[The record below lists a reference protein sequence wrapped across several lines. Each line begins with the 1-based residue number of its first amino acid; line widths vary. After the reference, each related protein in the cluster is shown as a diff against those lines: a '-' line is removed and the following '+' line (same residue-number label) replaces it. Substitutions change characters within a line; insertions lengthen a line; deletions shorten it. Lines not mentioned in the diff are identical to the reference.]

1 MNSYYMNSLMCIGIN
16 CYVNWYMFY
25 TNSHKRTC
33 IYQLVYVN
41 WYIFVSWI
49 KIKKMLSPKKGDSPL
64 TPGMWESVR
73 SLPNSL
79 RYHLFSHKRK
89 PEKPSQI
96 WDCTNS
102 HRVDIVRAR
111 PQKNCYRNVVWSAG
125 LRTSSLS
132 AGRIKTVPGC
142 AGVL

>member
-1 MNSYYMNSLMCIGIN
+1 MNSLMCIGIN

-79 RYHLFSHKRK
+79 RYNLFLHKRK
-89 PEKPSQI
+89 PKNHLKFE
-96 WDCTNS
+96 
-102 HRVDIVRAR
+102 IVRI
-111 PQKNCYRNVVWSAG
+111 QLLY
-125 LRTSSLS
+125 
-132 AGRIKTVPGC
+132 I
-142 AGVL
+142 